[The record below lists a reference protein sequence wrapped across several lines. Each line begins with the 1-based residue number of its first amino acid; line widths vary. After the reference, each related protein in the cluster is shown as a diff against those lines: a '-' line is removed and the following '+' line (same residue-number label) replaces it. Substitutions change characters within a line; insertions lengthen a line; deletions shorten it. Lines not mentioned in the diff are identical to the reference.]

1 MLVRL
6 FEDNPNDREIRK
18 IVELLRN
25 GGVIIYPTDTIYAIG
40 CDINS
45 VKAVQR
51 VCALRGVKPEKANFS
66 MVCRDLS
73 NIATY
78 AKVSNEVFRVMKQ
91 YLPGPYTFV
100 LPATSKLP
108 NVLMNRRKTIG
119 IRVPNNFIAH
129 AIVEELGGP
138 LLTTSVKAKD
148 DDVLEYITD
157 PELIQDIQ
165 DELNGSKYKRALPS
179 GIGGREKYS
188 VEIYDKN
195 GRVELSLGIAD
206 EFMVNTGTFWEEREN
221 GELDLSLFQAITEE
235 VLAE

>member
-51 VCALRGVKPEKANFS
+51 VSAIRGVKAEKANFS
-66 MVCRDLS
+66 MICKDLG
-73 NIATY
+73 NIAAY
-78 AKVSNEVFRVMKQ
+78 AKVSNEEFRLMKQ

-108 NVLMNRRKTIG
+108 NVLK
-119 IRVPNNFIAH
+119 
-129 AIVEELGGP
+129 
-138 LLTTSVKAKD
+138 
-148 DDVLEYITD
+148 
-157 PELIQDIQ
+157 Q
-165 DELNGSKYKRALPS
+165 
-179 GIGGREKYS
+179 
-188 VEIYDKN
+188 
-195 GRVELSLGIAD
+195 
-206 EFMVNTGTFWEEREN
+206 
-221 GELDLSLFQAITEE
+221 
-235 VLAE
+235 

>member
-108 NVLMNRRKTIG
+108 NALMNRRKTIG
-119 IRVPNNFIAH
+119 IRVPDNFIVH
-129 AIVEELGGP
+129 ALVEELGGP
-138 LLTTSVKAKD
+138 MLTASVKAED
-148 DDVLEYITD
+148 DEISEYITD
-157 PELIQDIQ
+157 PELIHERYGKRVDLVIDGGYGKNVPSTVVDCTG
-165 DELNGSKYKRALPS
+165 DEITLVRQG
-179 GIGGREKYS
+179 
-188 VEIYDKN
+188 
-195 GRVELSLGIAD
+195 LG
-206 EFMVNTGTFWEEREN
+206 EF
-221 GELDLSLFQAITEE
+221 Q
-235 VLAE
+235 